1 MLTESLA
8 PYMLWAKTRTP
19 ASIDLAGS
27 NLLSCTLDELPGAR
41 EALQLTAPNDN
52 GFLPLLEALE
62 RHTGVPRDRLVTA
75 TGCSGANFH
84 AIAALVGQGDE
95 VLIER
100 PGYDPLAG
108 VCQFL
113 GATVRWISR
122 DPARGFTLDLDEV
135 AAAMTP
141 RTRLII
147 VTTPHNPSGVCLDR
161 DTVLGL
167 GRLADRVGA
176 HVLVDE
182 VYLDAVRLAD
192 PARGL
197 TSAGTYDGP
206 FIVTTSLTKSYGLNG
221 LRCGWAVAPSPAI
234 AYRMWRVRDLV
245 EAVGSQPS
253 DRLSA
258 LAFAQ
263 MDHLRARTQALVSAN
278 LACARQ
284 FVATQP
290 RLHLPEPPRATVM
303 FPRVD
308 DGQDTR
314 ALVDHMATN
323 FGVAVAAG
331 AWFAAPGHIR
341 ISLAGATNALE
352 RGLERLSEALRQ

>member
-19 ASIDLAGS
+19 AAIDLAGS
-27 NLLSCTLDELPGAR
+27 NLLSCTVDDLPGAHD
-41 EALQLTAPNDN
+41 ALQLTAPNDN
-52 GFLPLLEALE
+52 GFAPLLDAIAA
-62 RHTGVPRDRLVTA
+62 HAGVARDRIITA

-84 AIAALVGQGDE
+84 AIAALVGHGDE
-95 VLIER
+95 VLIEQ

-108 VCQFL
+108 VCRLL
-113 GATVRWISR
+113 GATVRWIPR
-122 DPARGFTLDLDEV
+122 DPVQGFALDLDAV
-135 AAAMTP
+135 ADAITP

-147 VTTPHNPSGVCLDR
+147 VTTPHNPSGVCLDHETLR
-161 DTVLGL
+161 ALGT
-167 GRLADRVGA
+167 LADRVGA

-192 PARGL
+192 PDRGL
-197 TSAGTYDGP
+197 TSAWHLDGP

-234 AYRMWRVRDLV
+234 ADRLWRVRDLV

-258 LAFAQ
+258 LAFTQ
-263 MDHLRARTQALVSAN
+263 MPHLRARTRAIVSAN
-278 LACARQ
+278 LALARD
-284 FVATQP
+284 FVASQP
-290 RLHLPEPPRATVM
+290 RLQLAEPPRATVM
-303 FPRVD
+303 FPRLD
-308 DGQDTR
+308 AGADTR
-314 ALVDHMATN
+314 PFVDHVAEA

-331 AWFAAPGHIR
+331 AWFAAPGHVR
-341 ISLAGATNALE
+341 ISLAGATSALSA
-352 RGLERLSEALRQ
+352 GLDRLAQALRQ

>member
-19 ASIDLAGS
+19 AAIDLAGS
-27 NLLSCTLDELPGAR
+27 NLLSCTLDDLPGACD
-41 EALQLTAPNDN
+41 ALQLTAPNDN
-52 GFLPLLEALE
+52 GFAPLLDAMA
-62 RHTGVPRDRLVTA
+62 RHTGVSRDRLVTA

-95 VLIER
+95 VLIEQ

-108 VCQFL
+108 VCRLL
-113 GATVRWISR
+113 GATVRWFTR
-122 DPARGFTLDLDEV
+122 DPARGFAIDLEAV
-135 AAAMTP
+135 AAALTP

-161 DTVLGL
+161 ATLLGL
-167 GRLADRVGA
+167 GALADRVGA

-192 PARGL
+192 PSRDL
-197 TSAGTYDGP
+197 TSAWHLDGP

-221 LRCGWAVAPSPAI
+221 LRCGWAVAPSSAI
-234 AYRMWRVRDLV
+234 AFRMWRVRDLV

-258 LAFAQ
+258 LAFSLMPQ
-263 MDHLRARTQALVSAN
+263 LEARTRALVSAN
-278 LACARQ
+278 LALARA

-290 RLHLPEPPRATVM
+290 RLHLPEAPCATVM
-303 FPRVD
+303 FPRLD
-308 DGQDTR
+308 EGADTR
-314 ALVDHMATN
+314 PFVDRVASDH
-323 FGVAVAAG
+323 GVAVAAG

-341 ISLAGATNALE
+341 VSLAGATSALE
-352 RGLERLSEALRQ
+352 TGLGRLAEALRR